1 MRQPPHSV
9 EAEQALLSGIM
20 LDTRAWDR
28 VADRVSESDFY
39 RADHRHIFGA
49 IADVV
54 EIEQHPDAV
63 TVGEHLSRLG
73 RLEDGGG
80 QAYLARLVANSAG
93 AVNLEAYA
101 KIVRDRAMLRQL
113 IEASGDIATN
123 AFEPEGREV
132 AELVDE
138 AESRIFDIAERGRRV
153 GAGFKPVK
161 HLIADSWDELQ
172 AISEHPDGIVGVAT
186 GFKELDEMTGGLQY
200 GDLVVIAG
208 RPSMGKTALALNIA
222 ECAAIEHR
230 VCTGILTMEMSSSQI
245 MYRLI
250 GSLARINQKLL
261 RLGRVT
267 DEDWTRIKSVMD
279 KLHYAPIFIDD
290 APALS
295 AIEVRARAR
304 RLKREHDLGLLVVDY
319 LQLMQAEGSNEN
331 RTTEISRISRSLKGL
346 ARELGIPVIAL
357 SQLNRAVEQ
366 RTDKRPLMSDLR
378 ESGAIEQDAD
388 VILFIYREDF
398 YDAETPRRGLAEII
412 LSKQRNGETGKAQL
426 VFKKEFARFENFI
439 ADDYGEGVYS

>member
-54 EIEQHPDAV
+54 EIGQHPDAV

-73 RLEDGGG
+73 RLVDGGG

-93 AVNLEAYA
+93 AVNIEAYA

-186 GFKELDEMTGGLQY
+186 GFKDLDEMTGGLQY

-295 AIEVRARAR
+295 ATEVRARAR
-304 RLKREHDLGLLVVDY
+304 RLKREHDLGLLIVDY

-378 ESGAIEQDAD
+378 DSGAIEQDAD
-388 VILFIYREDF
+388 VILFIYREEH
-398 YDAETPRRGLAEII
+398 YDSKTPRKGLAEII
-412 LSKQRNGETGKAQL
+412 LSKQRNGETGKVRL
-426 VFKKEFARFENFI
+426 VFKKEFARFENCI
-439 ADDYGEGVYS
+439 AEDYGEGVYN

>member
-54 EIEQHPDAV
+54 EIGQHPDAV

-93 AVNLEAYA
+93 AVNIEAYA

-186 GFKELDEMTGGLQY
+186 GFKDLDEMTGGLQY

-295 AIEVRARAR
+295 ATEVRARAR
-304 RLKREHDLGLLVVDY
+304 RLKREHDLGLLIVDY

-378 ESGAIEQDAD
+378 DSGAIEQDAD
-388 VILFIYREDF
+388 VILFIYREEH
-398 YDAETPRRGLAEII
+398 YDSKTPRKGLAEII
-412 LSKQRNGETGKAQL
+412 LSKQRNGETGKVRL
-426 VFKKEFARFENFI
+426 VFKKEFARFENCI
-439 ADDYGEGVYS
+439 AEDYGEGVYN

>member
-20 LDTRAWDR
+20 LDTRAWER
-28 VADRVSESDFY
+28 VADKVSESDFY
-39 RADHRHIFGA
+39 RTDNRHIFHA

-54 EIEQHPDAV
+54 ELEQHPDAV
-63 TVGEHLSRLG
+63 TIGEHLSRLG
-73 RLEDGGG
+73 RLEDAGG

-93 AVNLEAYA
+93 AVNIEAYA

-113 IEASGDIATN
+113 IEAAGDIATN

-132 AELVDE
+132 ADLVDE
-138 AESRIFDIAERGRRV
+138 AESRIFDIAERGRRT
-153 GAGFKPVK
+153 GAGFQPVK
-161 HLIADSWDELQ
+161 HLIAETWDGLQ
-172 AISEHPDGIVGVAT
+172 AMSEQPDGIIGVAT
-186 GFKELDEMTGGLQY
+186 GFKDLDEMTGGLQK

-230 VCTGILTMEMSSSQI
+230 VSTGILTMEMSNSQI
-245 MYRLI
+245 MYRFI
-250 GSLARINQKLL
+250 GSIARINQKLL

-267 DEDWTRIKSVMD
+267 DEDWNRIKSVMD

-290 APALS
+290 APSLTPT
-295 AIEVRARAR
+295 EVRARAR

-319 LQLMQAEGSNEN
+319 LQLMRVEGLNEN

-366 RTDKRPLMSDLR
+366 RVDKRPLMSDLR

-388 VILFIYREDF
+388 VILFIYREER
-398 YDAETPRRGLAEII
+398 YDPETPRKGLADII
-412 LSKQRNGETGKAQL
+412 LSKQRNGETGKVRL

-439 ADDYGEGVYS
+439 AEDYGEGVYD